1 MNQFIQKG
9 FTYLVLLS
17 SVIFVYTQY
26 DSITLAHALILF
38 PICALAGFNLY
49 LNNKEQPDY
58 RKMYEEKLNEIHNS
72 LVEQIKQRDDFYD
85 RKLQTLEGDVAKFN
99 ISSINNAKK
108 NDYSNYR
115 F

>member
-1 MNQFIQKG
+1 
-9 FTYLVLLS
+9 
-17 SVIFVYTQY
+17 
-26 DSITLAHALILF
+26 
-38 PICALAGFNLY
+38 
-49 LNNKEQPDY
+49 
-58 RKMYEEKLNEIHNS
+58 MYEEKLNEIHNS